1 MINSLFKLVLKVPN
15 VERVFFH
22 ETVLDSNGK
31 LSEYNYNI
39 QQQIIDDFI
48 PDEYHPV
55 TAIDGC
61 VFESISPYLFL
72 KSHMEQILLVTPER
86 FRHKVEQNQ
95 KLQNAY
101 IDLIDSTSQYFV
113 DWFSMN
119 GVEYQFFWM
128 TCQEEPVLYFI
139 CKAKIQILKILV
151 ESFYFI
157 EMSNLQSK

>member
-1 MINSLFKLVLKVPN
+1 MVDSLFKLVLKVPN
-15 VERVFFH
+15 IERVLFH

-55 TAIDGC
+55 TAMDGC
-61 VFESISPYLFL
+61 VFESISPYFIL
-72 KSHMEQILLVTPER
+72 KSHMEQILLVTLSD
-86 FRHKVEQNQ
+86 FDTKLSKNQ

-101 IDLIDSTSQYFV
+101 INLIDSTSKYFV

-139 CKAKIQILKILV
+139 CKADNYNFKNIG
-151 ESFYFI
+151 
-157 EMSNLQSK
+157 